1 MSIDK
6 LIQEAR
12 EKAIT
17 VFAEYIKQ
25 DQHGTQKSNHIRE
38 MIFVNAQLIAEHLLD
53 LPEARAYYEA
63 LLENEGY
70 VKVPALTAQDI
81 EISKAFTE
89 GFKMGKPGLQKG
101 QADLKIG
108 VKRMNVND
116 ALKAYDEA
124 VALAWKAYEEAVAPA
139 WKAYDEAVTIAG
151 KAYDEAV
158 APAEKRIQDIADRS
172 GVQVVMTCN
181 YCGHTGVDV
190 HENTQRTYAGTF
202 KTIGVCDNIRACS
215 ERMVQAVQEKAIN
228 TAELCPRCGADET
241 VWREVFNEPHQP
253 CSAPKR
259 EELGK

>member
-53 LPEARAYYEA
+53 LPEVRAYYEA

-70 VKVPALTAQDI
+70 VEVPTPTALDI

-89 GFKMGKPGLQKG
+89 WFKMGKPGLQKG

-139 WKAYDEAVTIAG
+139 WKAYDEAVTIA
-151 KAYDEAV
+151 
-158 APAEKRIQDIADRS
+158 EKRIQDIADRA
-172 GVQVVMTCN
+172 GVQVMMSCN

-215 ERMVQAVQEKAIN
+215 ERMVQAVQEKAL
-228 TAELCPRCGADET
+228 AEACLIRCGQATE
-241 VWREVFNEPHQP
+241 Q
-253 CSAPKR
+253 C
-259 EELGK
+259 

>member
-89 GFKMGKPGLQKG
+89 WFKMGKPGLQKG

-124 VALAWKAYEEAVAPA
+124 VALAWKAYEEAVAS
-139 WKAYDEAVTIAG
+139 
-151 KAYDEAV
+151 
-158 APAEKRIQDIADRS
+158 AEKRIQDIADRA
-172 GVQVVMTCN
+172 GVQVMMSCN